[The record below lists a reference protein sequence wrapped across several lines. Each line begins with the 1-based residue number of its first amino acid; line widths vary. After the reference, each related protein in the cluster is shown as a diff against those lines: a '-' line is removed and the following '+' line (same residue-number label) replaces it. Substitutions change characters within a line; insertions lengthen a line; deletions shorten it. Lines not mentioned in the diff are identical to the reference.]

1 MGVEMLWL
9 ILGILI
15 LVGGAFGLF
24 KSLIALRLSSIGL
37 LLAWLIVLVIVIT
50 YAEQHDDLW
59 EQYVANGVL
68 AIGSALGGFLG
79 ALMLIRE
86 KFQSLNKRLDDH
98 VIAEGKIFEQFE
110 RRITERLDNM
120 EERIDNLGHKR

>member
-1 MGVEMLWL
+1 MGAEMLWL
-9 ILGILI
+9 ILGILV
-15 LVGGAFGLF
+15 LVGGAYALF
-24 KSLIALRLSSIGL
+24 RQLMTLRLSSIGL
-37 LLAWLIVLVIVIT
+37 LLTWLIALVIIVT

-79 ALMLIRE
+79 ALMFIRE
-86 KFQSLNKRLDDH
+86 KFQSLNQRLDDH

-110 RRITERLDNM
+110 RRVTERLDNM
-120 EERIDNLGHKR
+120 AERIDNLGRKR